1 MNNENKICLV
11 NFSNDVFYSIIK
23 YLTINEALK
32 LRLVSKRF
40 YEYFKDEKAYTFNS
54 CISLNNYIKFVRFVN
69 PDKLSIFFLSL
80 LNDEK
85 KVYSNPLFA
94 KGNAIFGINRK
105 QLIECDK
112 SFLKKI
118 ILKGEFLRNT
128 NFYDI
133 SILISSH
140 ANTLEEL
147 CIHGLNDVNCPLFI
161 YYNYSILFEFLSKEI
176 LINNLPLKLV
186 TKHDLENIQDRILEL
201 SKQNEEVENVI
212 KNERD
217 INSNIDENF
226 QTNSANKTKQHLL
239 YEHISIVYNCNKK
252 CVEKIKNYKQKI
264 NINNYINN
272 LNALKVL
279 NLTGIQSY
287 DMIEMFIPIRMPFL
301 NTLNISCY
309 DYFFYFYHMAISVFL
324 YGKGEEIFTQYANF
338 KSTQNWANK
347 YTEGEKKNRSLD
359 RHTCKNF
366 EKNDKKKCEKQND
379 TIYNDKELYELLK
392 DIDNSLIETHKM
404 LSTFQKRYEQEAI
417 YYYEQN
423 IKNNEKKI
431 FFTPA
436 YKDNIYMNNIN
447 NPVYYADGSYIN
459 YDSDIDNKEGNKYIT
474 KGLTICE
481 DKHINDYNKKYEH
494 SNKTHYKN
502 LENYHNILRY
512 TKSDSTVYGTCE
524 SIINVDSFYSI
535 PSNENFSSNST
546 CLRDTASENTTYD
559 EKKKKKK
566 KNNNINRNL
575 NEQNLHTQK
584 EKIKNLK
591 RGGYVWLIENS
602 KYKKNVSIEILYL
615 FKNIIEK
622 EEKKSRK
629 NIISLLYNLKLEHFS
644 LFNYSLSSPFLW
656 LLLLIKN
663 ENLKTLCILDLCLPH
678 LLSALTFLEAFLKQN
693 LFNFQ
698 GMMRRRRKRLGSIYF
713 KFNDED
719 EIRFV
724 NQTYSSIINELNR
737 SNSPSNKTPKNKILH
752 IVIYVYNNR
761 KENKQFIK
769 HIRKIS
775 RSLWRCN
782 YIVHYTIQYY
792 KYKYFNKY
800 FEIDNLYRDYILN
813 ILMSNHRF
821 NQSTANQHCSS
832 IVHK

>member
-11 NFSNDVFYSIIK
+11 NFSNDVFYNIIK

-32 LRLVSKRF
+32 LKLVSKCF
-40 YEYFKDEKAYTFNS
+40 YEYFKDEKAYSFNS
-54 CISLNNYIKFVRFVN
+54 YINLNNYIKFVRFIN
-69 PDKLSIFFLSL
+69 PEKLSIFFLSL

-85 KVYSNPLFA
+85 KVYSNLRFA
-94 KGNAIFGINRK
+94 KGNANFGINRK

-112 SFLKKI
+112 PFLKKV
-118 ILKGEFLRNT
+118 ILKGKFLRNT

-133 SILISSH
+133 SKLIGSH

-147 CIHGLNDVNCPLFI
+147 SIHGLNDVNCPLFI

-176 LINNLPLKLV
+176 LINNFPIKLV
-186 TKHDLENIQDRILEL
+186 TKNNLENIQNCILEL
-201 SKQNEEVENVI
+201 SRQN
-212 KNERD
+212 
-217 INSNIDENF
+217 DEKF
-226 QTNSANKTKQHLL
+226 QTNLTNKIKQHFL

-264 NINNYINN
+264 NINNYITS
-272 LNALKVL
+272 LNVLKVL

-287 DMIEMFIPIRMPFL
+287 DMIEMFIPIHMPFL

-324 YGKGEEIFTQYANF
+324 YGKGEQIFTQFSNF
-338 KSTQNWANK
+338 KSRQNIDKK
-347 YTEGEKKNRSLD
+347 YTKDEKKDILIDS
-359 RHTCKNF
+359 HVCK
-366 EKNDKKKCEKQND
+366 KNLKKKCENKND
-379 TIYNDKELYELLK
+379 TIYNDKELDELLK
-392 DIDNSLIETHKM
+392 DIDDNLIETHKI
-404 LSTFQKRYEQEAI
+404 LSNFQKKYEQDAI
-417 YYYEQN
+417 CYYEQN
-423 IKNNEKKI
+423 IKNNNKKI

-459 YDSDIDNKEGNKYIT
+459 YDSDINNKYMT
-474 KGLTICE
+474 KNLASCE
-481 DKHINDYNKKYEH
+481 YKYINDHNKKDEDYNKT
-494 SNKTHYKN
+494 NYKN
-502 LENYHNILRY
+502 LENYHDILRY
-512 TKSDSTVYGTCE
+512 TKSDSTVYSTCK
-524 SIINVDSFYSI
+524 SIINVDSFYTI

-546 CLRDTASENTTYD
+546 CLKDTASEDIIYD

-566 KNNNINRNL
+566 NINRNF
-575 NEQNLHTQK
+575 NEQNLHTEK
-584 EKIKNLK
+584 KKIKNLK
-591 RGGYVWLIENS
+591 RGGYMWLIENS

-656 LLLLIKN
+656 LLLLVKN

-713 KFNDED
+713 KFNDEE
-719 EIRFV
+719 EIKFV
-724 NQTYSSIINELNR
+724 NQTYSTIINELNR
-737 SNSPSNKTPKNKILH
+737 SNFPSNKTKKNKILH

-800 FEIDNLYRDYILN
+800 FEIDNLYRDYIFN
-813 ILMSNHRF
+813 IIMSNHRF
-821 NQSTANQHCSS
+821 NQSAFNQNRSS
-832 IVHK
+832 LVHK

>member
-32 LRLVSKRF
+32 LRLVSKRL

-80 LNDEK
+80 LNDEEN
-85 KVYSNPLFA
+85 VYSNPLLA
-94 KGNAIFGINRK
+94 KGDANFGINRK

-147 CIHGLNDVNCPLFI
+147 SIHGLNDVNCPLFI

-186 TKHDLENIQDRILEL
+186 TKHDLENIQNRILEL
-201 SKQNEEVENVI
+201 SKQNDKVENVI
-212 KNERD
+212 NNG
-217 INSNIDENF
+217 IHSNIDENC
-226 QTNSANKTKQHLL
+226 QTNFANKTKQHLL

-264 NINNYINN
+264 NINNYVTN

-347 YTEGEKKNRSLD
+347 YTEGEKKNISLD
-359 RHTCKNF
+359 RHTCKYF

-392 DIDNSLIETHKM
+392 DIDDSLIETHKM
-404 LSTFQKRYEQEAI
+404 LSTFQKRYEQNAI
-417 YYYEQN
+417 YSYEQN

-459 YDSDIDNKEGNKYIT
+459 YDSDINNKEGNKYIT
-474 KGLTICE
+474 KGLAIYE
-481 DKHINDYNKKYEH
+481 DNHINDYNKKCEH
-494 SNKTHYKN
+494 LNKTNYKN
-502 LENYHNILRY
+502 LKNYHKILSY
-512 TKSDSTVYGTCE
+512 SKSDSTCE
-524 SIINVDSFYSI
+524 SIINVDSFYSL
-535 PSNENFSSNST
+535 PSNENFS
-546 CLRDTASENTTYD
+546 
-559 EKKKKKK
+559 K
-566 KNNNINRNL
+566 
-575 NEQNLHTQK
+575 
-584 EKIKNLK
+584 KIKNLK

-656 LLLLIKN
+656 LLLLVKN

-724 NQTYSSIINELNR
+724 NQTYSAIINELNR
-737 SNSPSNKTPKNKILH
+737 SNFPSNKTKKNKILH

-813 ILMSNHRF
+813 IIMSNHRF
-821 NQSTANQHCSS
+821 NQSASNHHCSS
-832 IVHK
+832 IIHK

>member
-11 NFSNDVFYSIIK
+11 NFSNDVFYNIIK

-32 LRLVSKRF
+32 LKLVSKCF
-40 YEYFKDEKAYTFNS
+40 YEYFKDDKAYTFNS
-54 CISLNNYIKFVRFVN
+54 YINLNNYIKFVRFVN

-85 KVYSNPLFA
+85 KVYSNLLFA
-94 KGNAIFGINRK
+94 KGNANFGINRK

-112 SFLKKI
+112 PFLKKI
-118 ILKGEFLRNT
+118 IFKGEFLRNT

-133 SILISSH
+133 SVLINSH

-161 YYNYSILFEFLSKEI
+161 YYNYSILFDFLSKEI
-176 LINNLPLKLV
+176 LINNFPLKLV
-186 TKHDLENIQDRILEL
+186 TKNNLENIQNRILEL
-201 SKQNEEVENVI
+201 SRQNDEVKNIIEN
-212 KNERD
+212 KND
-217 INSNIDENF
+217 INNKIDENF
-226 QTNSANKTKQHLL
+226 QTNVTNKIKQHLL

-264 NINNYINN
+264 NINNYITS

-287 DMIEMFIPIRMPFL
+287 DMIEMFISIQMPVL

-324 YGKGEEIFTQYANF
+324 YGKGEKKFTEFSNL
-338 KSTQNWANK
+338 KNTQNIGRK
-347 YTEGEKKNRSLD
+347 YIKDEKKNILIDSYA
-359 RHTCKNF
+359 CKDF
-366 EKNDKKKCEKQND
+366 EKNCGNKND
-379 TIYNDKELYELLK
+379 AIHNDKELYGLLK
-392 DIDNSLIETHKM
+392 DIDDNLIETHKM
-404 LSTFQKRYEQEAI
+404 LSNFQKRYEQDAI
-417 YYYEQN
+417 CYYEQN
-423 IKNNEKKI
+423 IKNNKKKI

-459 YDSDIDNKEGNKYIT
+459 YDSDTNNKYMT
-474 KGLTICE
+474 KSSNICK
-481 DKHINDYNKKYEH
+481 DKHINDYDKNNED
-494 SNKTHYKN
+494 SSKTNYKN
-502 LENYHNILRY
+502 LENYHDILRY
-512 TKSDSTVYGTCE
+512 TKSDSTVYSTCK
-524 SIINVDSFYSI
+524 SIINVDSFYTI

-546 CLRDTASENTTYD
+546 CLKDTASENMIYD
-559 EKKKKKK
+559 EKKKKK
-566 KNNNINRNL
+566 KNNNINRNF
-575 NEQNLHTQK
+575 NEQNLHTEK
-584 EKIKNLK
+584 KKIKNLK
-591 RGGYVWLIENS
+591 RGGYMWLIENS

-656 LLLLIKN
+656 LLLLVKN

-713 KFNDED
+713 KFNDEE
-719 EIRFV
+719 EIKFV
-724 NQTYSSIINELNR
+724 NQTYSTIINELNR
-737 SNSPSNKTPKNKILH
+737 SNFPSNKTKKNKILH

-813 ILMSNHRF
+813 IIMSNHRF
-821 NQSTANQHCSS
+821 NQSASNQNRSS
-832 IVHK
+832 LAHK